1 MIHIIEKRSDIHEM
15 LDKLDESE
23 VPMFGEMTPQ
33 HMVEHV
39 SKTMSISNGN
49 LSVPLLND
57 PVRAEKQKRIMIY
70 TDRPFPKGM
79 IAPIVDKKQYVLIHE
94 NLEKAKQALKAE
106 LVKFDRWYEEGPDR
120 RSMHPILG
128 ELNHEE
134 WIKFHNKHF
143 THHFGQF
150 GLI

>member
-1 MIHIIEKRSDIHEM
+1 MIHITENRSGVHEM
-15 LDKLDESE
+15 LNRLDEN
-23 VPMFGEMTPQ
+23 VKPLFGEMSPQ
-33 HMVEHV
+33 QMVEHV
-39 SKTMSISNGN
+39 IKTMGISNGN

-70 TDRPFPKGM
+70 TERPFPKGM
-79 IAPIVDKKQYVLIHE
+79 VAPIVDKKQYVLIHE
-94 NLEKAKQALKAE
+94 NLEEAKQALKAE
-106 LVKFDRWYEEGPDR
+106 LEKFDQWYEEDPNR
-120 RSMHPILG
+120 QAMHPILG
-128 ELNHEE
+128 NLNHDE